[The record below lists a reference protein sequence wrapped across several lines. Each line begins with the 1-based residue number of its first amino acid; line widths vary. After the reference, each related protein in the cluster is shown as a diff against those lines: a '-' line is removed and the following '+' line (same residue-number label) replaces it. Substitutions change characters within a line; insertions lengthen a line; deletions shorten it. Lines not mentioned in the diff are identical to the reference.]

1 MLDDLKIFI
10 VAADTKSLTATAE
23 KLGMTIATV
32 SRRIASLEST
42 LGSVLLHRSTK
53 GLTLTTV
60 GESYYRECA
69 EFIEALDQRIS
80 DLDHTLNSLEG
91 EVKILAPTNLGAGP
105 LDDFW
110 AQFVA
115 QYPQITL
122 RIELSNQYESLQDT
136 QADLA
141 LRSGQS
147 PNLSL
152 IQRKI
157 GEIHGVLV
165 ASPDLTPFPETI
177 EQLEQ
182 GKSVAGQLF
191 TDWDIVHN
199 TTGEEYS
206 VFKHHRH
213 TSNDMRIAVNLAK
226 HGQGVTLLPESLVY
240 QDIQQGHLKRVL
252 PEWRGRNREIYLVW
266 AYRRSLSVR
275 AKLLRDELISFLQ
288 QQEWFHRV

>member
-10 VAADTKSLTATAE
+10 VAAETKSLTATAD

-32 SRRIASLEST
+32 SRRIASLENT

-53 GLTLTTV
+53 GLTLTSV

-91 EVKILAPTNLGAGP
+91 EVKLLAPTNLGAGP
-105 LDDFW
+105 LDEFW
-110 AQFVA
+110 AYFTV
-115 QYPQITL
+115 QYPQISL
-122 RIELSNQYESLQDT
+122 RIELSNHFESLQDK

-147 PNLSL
+147 SNLSL

-157 GEIHGVLV
+157 GEIQGILV
-165 ASPDLTPFPETI
+165 ASPDLMPFPETI

-182 GKSVAGQLF
+182 SPSVAGQLF
-191 TDWDIVHN
+191 TDWHITHTDN
-199 TTGEEYS
+199 GK
-206 VFKHHRH
+206 KHSILKTHRH

-240 QDIQQGHLKRVL
+240 RDIQQGHLKRVL
-252 PEWRGRNREIYLVW
+252 PDWHGRNREIYMVW
-266 AYRRSLSVR
+266 ASRRSLSVR
-275 AKLLRDELISFLQ
+275 AKLLRDELTQFLHN
-288 QQEWFHRV
+288 QEWFMPS

>member
-10 VAADTKSLTATAE
+10 VAAEAKSLTAAAD

-32 SRRIASLEST
+32 SRRIAHLEST

-53 GLTLTTV
+53 GLTLTTT

-105 LDDFW
+105 LDGFW
-110 AQFVA
+110 AQFTA
-115 QYPQITL
+115 QYPQISL
-122 RIELSNQYESLQDT
+122 RIELSNSYESLQDT

-147 PNLSL
+147 SNLSL
-152 IQRKI
+152 IQRKV
-157 GEIHGVLV
+157 GEIQGVLV
-165 ASPDLTPFPETI
+165 ASPALTPFPETL

-182 GKSVAGQLF
+182 AQSVAGQLF
-191 TDWDIVHN
+191 TDWHLIH
-199 TTGEEYS
+199 TSGETVTLDKS
-206 VFKHHRH
+206 HRH
-213 TSNDMRIAVNLAK
+213 TSNDMRIAVNLVK
-226 HGQGVTLLPESLVY
+226 HGQGVTFLPESLVFEEMKN
-240 QDIQQGHLKRVL
+240 GHLKRVL
-252 PEWRGRNREIYLVW
+252 PEWRGRTREIYLVW
-266 AYRRSLSVR
+266 PYRRSLSVR
-275 AKLLRDELISFLQ
+275 AKLVRDELIAYLHNQ
-288 QQEWFHRV
+288 AWFHRN

>member
-110 AQFVA
+110 TQFAA

-122 RIELSNQYESLQDT
+122 RIELSNHYESLQDT
-136 QADLA
+136 QADIA

-147 PNLSL
+147 SNLSL

-165 ASPDLTPFPETI
+165 ASPDFTAFPESI

-182 GKSVAGQLF
+182 CQSVAGQLF
-191 TDWDIVHN
+191 TNWHIVHN
-199 TTGEEYS
+199 STGEERS
-206 VFKHHRH
+206 VIKSHRH

-226 HGQGVTLLPESLVY
+226 HSQGVTLLPESLVY

-252 PEWRGRNREIYLVW
+252 PEWCGRNREIYLVW

-275 AKLLRDELISFLQ
+275 AKLLRDELIKFLQ
-288 QQEWFHRV
+288 KQEWFHGV